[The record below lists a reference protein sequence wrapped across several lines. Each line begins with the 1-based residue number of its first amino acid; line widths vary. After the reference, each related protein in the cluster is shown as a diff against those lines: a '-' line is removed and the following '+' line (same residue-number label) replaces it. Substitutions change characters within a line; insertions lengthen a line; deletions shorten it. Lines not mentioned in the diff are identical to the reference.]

1 METVVGTVAEDMTS
15 ITQVES
21 GMMVSRFFAGTLCAL
36 TLILIF
42 MGALVKSHEAG
53 LSVPDWPTTYGYNM
67 FMFPPS
73 EWRANVFYEH
83 THRLVASIVGII
95 TLFLF
100 CWVLLHDRRNL
111 IRWLAFAALA
121 AVTLQGVLGG
131 LTVLY
136 LLPAYLSIA
145 HGVLAQSYLL
155 LVVYLA
161 RMFSARFAPLSGSE
175 FRLDSLRT
183 AYWGLGLTVA
193 VWIQLLLGAVV
204 RHTESGLAI
213 PDFPTMG
220 GQWLPMF
227 DNVMLSR
234 INEWRLEQTLL
245 SNAFLPDISMAQV
258 AIHAIHRFWALV
270 VLAVYAGLLR
280 KTWKR
285 RPSNLKFKKAALGIG
300 FLIAIQIALGVFTV
314 TTQRLPLV
322 ASLHVLTGAALL
334 VASWYYVLEA
344 IQLPGYFG
352 QENSKAALT
361 E

>member
-1 METVVGTVAEDMTS
+1 MATVAEDITS

-21 GMMVSRFFAGTLCAL
+21 GMMVSRLVARTLCAF
-36 TLILIF
+36 TLVLIF

-83 THRLVASIVGII
+83 THRLVASLVGII

-100 CWVLLHDRRNL
+100 CWVALHDRRNS
-111 IRWLAFAALA
+111 IRWFAFAALA
-121 AVTLQGVLGG
+121 VVALQGVLGG

-136 LLPAYLSIA
+136 LLPAYLSVA

-155 LVVYLA
+155 LIVFLA
-161 RMFSARFAPLSGSE
+161 RIFSANVAPQWGSVFKPDTE
-175 FRLDSLRT
+175 RT
-183 AYWGLGLTVA
+183 AHWAIGLTVV
-193 VWIQLLLGAVV
+193 VWIQLLLGAIV

-213 PDFPTMG
+213 PDFPAMG

-227 DNVMLSR
+227 DDAMLSR
-234 INEWRLEQTLL
+234 INEWRLDQTLS
-245 SNAFLPDISMAQV
+245 SNAFLPDVSMEQV

-270 VLAVYAGLLR
+270 VLAAYAGLLR
-280 KTWKR
+280 KIWKC

-300 FLIAIQIALGVFTV
+300 ILIAIQIALGAFTI

-322 ASLHVLTGAALL
+322 ASLHVLTGAVLL
-334 VASWYYVLEA
+334 AASWYYALEA
-344 IQLPGYFG
+344 IQLPSYFG
-352 QENSKAALT
+352 HEKSRAVLT